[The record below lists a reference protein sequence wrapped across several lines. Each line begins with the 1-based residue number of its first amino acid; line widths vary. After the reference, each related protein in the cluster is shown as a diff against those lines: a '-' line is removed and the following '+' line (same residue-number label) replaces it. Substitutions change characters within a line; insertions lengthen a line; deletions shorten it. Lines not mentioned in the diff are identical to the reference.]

1 MFGEVKREKRVA
13 MLENRVDE
21 SRSGVG
27 SAKSIPTSWRP
38 RFGIRG
44 MLLLM
49 LIANVLA
56 AGIYYLARA
65 AQGSGESHII
75 FLVLILGG
83 PPALLVSASLGY
95 HVLRF
100 WSRRNKT

>member
-1 MFGEVKREKRVA
+1 MPENRVV
-13 MLENRVDE
+13 MPENRVDE
-21 SRSGVG
+21 VRKGVG
-27 SAKSIPTSWRP
+27 SAKSIPTPWRP

>member
-1 MFGEVKREKRVA
+1 
-13 MLENRVDE
+13 MLQNRVDE
-21 SRSGVG
+21 SRTDAG
-27 SAKSIPTSWRP
+27 SAKSIPAPWRP